1 MATEHFL
8 ISKDH
13 FNNLIQKANELD
25 KKNIELEKSTVK
37 VLPKEIYHNKI
48 KDDNEG
54 ENSTQDEYSTISSI
68 SSSGDDSYN
77 TSESKSGVGITL
89 KQNGVHV
96 MSDNGDYEYI
106 TYDEYGI
113 MEIKEMFDDPSDW
126 TYIEPILEKLERY
139 EDILNWDKDTGEILF
154 QNKLILGSNIV
165 ELLKDSLSRGLHPK
179 GKTEFYLGPFMINLK
194 AKYIKDGRNKYLLKI
209 NSRNR
214 YYNYDH
220 NEHNVFGYKQI
231 KKRKWAD

>member
-13 FNNLIQKANELD
+13 FNNLIRNANELD
-25 KKNIELEKSTVK
+25 KKNIDLKKSTVK

-48 KDDNEG
+48 EDDDEG
-54 ENSTQDEYSTISSI
+54 ENSTQDEYSTTSST

-77 TSESKSGVGITL
+77 TSASKSGVGITL
-89 KQNGVHV
+89 KQNGAHL

-126 TYIEPILEKLERY
+126 TYVEPILEKLERNK
-139 EDILNWDKDTGEILF
+139 DILNWEKDTGEIIF
-154 QNKLILGSNIV
+154 ENKLISGT
-165 ELLKDSLSRGLHPK
+165 LSGGLYPK
-179 GKTEFYLGPFMINLK
+179 GKTEFYLGLGMINLK

-214 YYNYDH
+214 YYNNDHYD
-220 NEHNVFGYKQI
+220 HNVFGYKQI

>member
-13 FNNLIQKANELD
+13 FDNLIRKANELD
-25 KKNIELEKSTVK
+25 KKKIYLEKSTTK
-37 VLPKEIYHNKI
+37 VLPKQMKEIYHNKI
-48 KDDNEG
+48 EDDDEG
-54 ENSTQDEYSTISSI
+54 ENSTQDEYSTTSST

-89 KQNGVHV
+89 KQNGAHV

-126 TYIEPILEKLERY
+126 TYVEQILEKLERY

-154 QNKLILGSNIV
+154 QNKLISGSNIV
-165 ELLKDSLSRGLHPK
+165 ELLKDSLSGGLHPK
-179 GKTEFYLGPFMINLK
+179 GKTNFYLGLGMINLK
-194 AKYIKDGRNKYLLKI
+194 AKHIKDAKNKYLLQI

-214 YYNYDH
+214 YYNDD
-220 NEHNVFGYKQI
+220 NDFGYKQI
-231 KKRKWAD
+231 KKHKWVN